1 MLPGI
6 CGLALLFIFF
16 IQIISSFS
24 YYTLDDLN
32 DTDFTEDDDDK
43 FYYDFFCDRDFK
55 VKGTFLTVV
64 VCAVLIGQLSI
75 YSLFGAIQTLF
86 SLPVLQ
92 KGIFLCLLEILFVV
106 LFLGV
111 GVFVPYHLSSKNSK
125 KTFSKLKKWLRL
137 FMVLLAPFREIANGI
152 SILISLIFGVDPRKQ
167 IDDVT
172 EEDVIDLI
180 NEGHEQGV
188 FKASEA
194 AMIQNIF
201 EFDDKIAKDI
211 MINRKNVC
219 ALNGDDTLK
228 EAIRFFNENH
238 YSRIPVY
245 VEDLDHIIGIIHMK
259 EILKYSARTDLYS
272 KKIRDMEDI
281 MYTPEFVPETHGI
294 HTLFTQMQLSKSH
307 LIVVVDEYGQMS
319 GIVSMEDILEEIV
332 GNIEDEHDVE
342 DESVLELPKDEFIMH
357 GSTQMDEVIEK
368 LHLSMEDCEFETLNG
383 FLTDQ
388 IGNVPKDHTTY
399 EITYDKYVFSVMDVE
414 NKIIMDVKVRP
425 LDEGCVLEQA
435 SEK

>member
-6 CGLALLFIFF
+6 CGIVILLIFI
-16 IQIISSFS
+16 IQIISSLVCF
-24 YYTLDDLN
+24 TLEELN
-32 DTDFTEDDDDK
+32 DTDFSEDDRDS
-43 FYYDFFCDRDFK
+43 FYYNYFSDGEFQ
-55 VKGTFLTVV
+55 VKGSFWS
-64 VCAVLIGQLSI
+64 VLILGSFFSQLMLYLIWTSTVET
-75 YSLFGAIQTLF
+75 S
-86 SLPVLQ
+86 
-92 KGIFLCLLEILFVV
+92 LLEWNTGSLIYILFIFC
-106 LFLGV
+106 LMILYLGV
-111 GVFVPYHLSSKNSK
+111 GVFVPYHLSSKNTK
-125 KTFSKLKKWLRL
+125 KVFSNLKIVFRVLEMLTLPLRGL
-137 FMVLLAPFREIANGI
+137 AYVVSVLI
-152 SILISLIFGVDPRKQ
+152 SILFGVDPRKEV
-167 IDDVT
+167 DDVT

-188 FKASEA
+188 FKTSEA
-194 AMIQNIF
+194 TMIQNIF

-219 ALNGDDTLK
+219 AISGDDTLK
-228 EAIRFFNENH
+228 EAIRFFNVNH

-245 VEDLDHIIGIIHMK
+245 EEDLDHIIGIIHMK
-259 EILKYSARTDLYS
+259 EVLKYSARTDLYQ
-272 KKIRDMEDI
+272 KKIKEIEDI
-281 MYTPEFVPETHGI
+281 MYTPDFVPETHGI

-342 DESVLELPKDEFIMH
+342 DESVLELPKDEYLMH
-357 GSTQMDEVIEK
+357 GSTEMDEVIEK
-368 LHLSMEDCEFETLNG
+368 LHLPIEDCEFETLNG

-388 IGNVPKDHTTY
+388 IGNIPKDHTEY
-399 EITYDKYVFSVMDVE
+399 EIPYEGYLFHVLDVE

-425 LDEGCVLEQA
+425 LNDGSVLEQA

>member
-6 CGLALLFIFF
+6 CGIVILIIFV
-16 IQIISSFS
+16 IQIISSLVCF
-24 YYTLDDLN
+24 TLEELN
-32 DTDFTEDDDDK
+32 DTDFSEEDSDR
-43 FYYDFFCDRDFK
+43 FYYDYFSDGEFQL
-55 VKGTFLTVV
+55 KGSFWTVIILGIYFSNV
-64 VCAVLIGQLSI
+64 MLYFIWDSFSQSSVLVWNTDSFVYVL
-75 YSLFGAIQTLF
+75 LAI
-86 SLPVLQ
+86 
-92 KGIFLCLLEILFVV
+92 CLMILY
-106 LFLGV
+106 LGV
-111 GVFVPYHLSSKNSK
+111 GIFVPYHLSSKNSK
-125 KTFSKLKKWLRL
+125 RVFSKLKILFRAFEIVTAPLRG
-137 FMVLLAPFREIANGI
+137 MAYVVSVLI
-152 SILISLIFGVDPRKQ
+152 SIIFGVDPRKEV
-167 IDDVT
+167 DDVT

-194 AMIQNIF
+194 TMIQNIF

-219 ALNGDDTLK
+219 AISGDDTLK
-228 EAIRFFNENH
+228 EAIRFFNVNH

-245 VEDLDHIIGIIHMK
+245 EEDLDHIIGIIHMK
-259 EILKYSARTDLYS
+259 EVLKYSARTDLYQ
-272 KKIRDMEDI
+272 KKIKDIEDI
-281 MYTPEFVPETHGI
+281 MYTPDFVPETHGI

-342 DESVLELPKDEFIMH
+342 DESVLELPKDEYLMH
-357 GSTQMDEVIEK
+357 GSTEMEEVIEK
-368 LHLSMEDCEFETLNG
+368 LHLPIQNCEFETLNG

-388 IGNVPKDHTTY
+388 IGNIPKDHTEY
-399 EITYDKYVFSVMDVE
+399 ELPYENYLFHVLDVE

-425 LDEGCVLEQA
+425 LNDGSVLEQA

>member
-6 CGLALLFIFF
+6 CGILILLIFV
-16 IQIISSFS
+16 ILLISSFV
-24 YYTLDDLN
+24 YFTLEKLN
-32 DTDFTEDDDDK
+32 DTDFSEEDENKRYYEYFSDK
-43 FYYDFFCDRDFK
+43 DFN
-55 VKGTFLTVV
+55 VKGSFWSIVILGIYFASLMLYFLWDSLKSFLDLSKNGAILFYICLTVLLL
-64 VCAVLIGQLSI
+64 VLYLS
-75 YSLFGAIQTLF
+75 
-86 SLPVLQ
+86 
-92 KGIFLCLLEILFVV
+92 
-106 LFLGV
+106 V

-125 KTFSKLKKWLRL
+125 NIFSTLKKWFRL
-137 FMVLLAPFREIANGI
+137 IEIITAPFRGIAYGVSVFI
-152 SILISLIFGVDPRKQ
+152 SIIFGVDPRKE

-188 FKASEA
+188 FKTSEA
-194 AMIQNIF
+194 TMIQNIF

-219 ALNGDDTLK
+219 AINGDDTLK
-228 EAIRFFNENH
+228 DAIRFFNENH
-238 YSRIPVY
+238 YSRIPVF

-259 EILKYSARTDLYS
+259 EVLKYSARTDLYS
-272 KKIRDMEDI
+272 KKIKEIEDI

-342 DESVLELPKDEFIMH
+342 DESVLELPKDEYLMH
-357 GSTQMDEVIEK
+357 GSTEMDEVIEK
-368 LHLSMEDCEFETLNG
+368 LRLPIEECEFETLNG

-399 EITYDKYVFSVMDVE
+399 DIEYGGYKFSVLDVK

-425 LDEGCVLEQA
+425 TNEGSVLEQ
-435 SEK
+435 EFKK